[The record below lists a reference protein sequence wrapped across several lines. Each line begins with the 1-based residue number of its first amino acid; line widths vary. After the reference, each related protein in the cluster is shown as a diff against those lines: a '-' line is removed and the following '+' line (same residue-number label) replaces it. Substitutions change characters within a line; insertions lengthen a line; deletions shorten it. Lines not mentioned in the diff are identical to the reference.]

1 MPCLTV
7 IFYVLPA
14 EEGNVWY
21 GFGWF
26 TFNAFIFHMAIS
38 REESVE
44 CDWLNLN
51 LKLYRLSLKKPI
63 AIFEC
68 PLSKCPSASSSLG
81 PNLLLR
87 IVVIIPLGRSVK
99 CFFEV
104 RFLSASPQLVLQPC
118 RLVQWPDSQQKCK
131 EHVKAISSFYSQI
144 TSKWFS
150 FRLSEAAGIFFY
162 RLFTVYVLI
171 YIFTF
176 AFCYSQ

>member
-1 MPCLTV
+1 MANRTRPKSKIFVSLSYSLV
-7 IFYVLPA
+7 IFTCSLLRKEMFDMVLVGSLSTLSYSTWP
-14 EEGNVWY
+14 
-21 GFGWF
+21 F
-26 TFNAFIFHMAIS
+26 
-38 REESVE
+38 
-44 CDWLNLN
+44 
-51 LKLYRLSLKKPI
+51 KLYRLSLKKPI

-144 TSKWFS
+144 TSK
-150 FRLSEAAGIFFY
+150 
-162 RLFTVYVLI
+162 
-171 YIFTF
+171 
-176 AFCYSQ
+176 